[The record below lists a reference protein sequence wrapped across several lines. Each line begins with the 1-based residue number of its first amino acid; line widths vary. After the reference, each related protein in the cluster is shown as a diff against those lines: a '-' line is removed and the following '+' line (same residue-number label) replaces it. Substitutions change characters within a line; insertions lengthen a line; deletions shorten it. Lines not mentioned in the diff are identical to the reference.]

1 MRVVSPQ
8 FNTTLS
14 LTEMEALIRRVV
26 KEAVHEEFVRVLR
39 QAPASVA
46 ENWAHEGPSDSA
58 ADQLLLAEA
67 LSERDRYRI
76 ASEGW
81 MDWEAFKAELKAA
94 EAAGELSD

>member
-1 MRVVSPQ
+1 MRAVSPQ

-14 LTEMEALIRRVV
+14 LTEMEALIRRAV

-46 ENWAHEGPSDSA
+46 ENWTHEGPNDPA

-67 LSERDRYRI
+67 LSERDRYRTN
-76 ASEGW
+76 SEGW
-81 MDWEAFKAELKAA
+81 MDWDAFKAELKAA
-94 EAAGELSD
+94 EATGELSD